1 MPGASWRPVTLP
13 DVAGGGEGLAEVG
26 PTVGGETRGAQRLE
40 GEGLVVEQE
49 LHG

>member
-1 MPGASWRPVTLP
+1 VT
-13 DVAGGGEGLAEVG
+13 GGGEDLAEVG
-26 PTVGGETRGAQRLE
+26 PAIGGKTGGSQRLE